1 MSKAQDSIRIIK
13 KYPNRRLYDSFT
25 SSHVTLADIRRL
37 VQEQEPFQVV
47 DAKSGEDIT
56 RSILLQIIQEAE
68 SDGNPIFSSTMLKNI
83 ICFYGP
89 FQGVLG
95 SYLDESI
102 QSVIDI
108 QTQTGSKSS
117 HAWTEFMHGQ
127 APMMQDM
134 MRQYVEQ
141 SRDLYMNTQNM
152 FGMFG
157 GFSTQTK
164 EQDKAK
170 SKSDADPLSGE
181 EQETGDEKKG
191 DKE

>member
-1 MSKAQDSIRIIK
+1 MSKTQDNIRIIK
-13 KYPNRRLYDSFT
+13 KYPNRRLYDSYT
-25 SSHVTLADIRRL
+25 SSHVTLVDIRRL
-37 VQEQEPFQVV
+37 VQEEEPFQVV

-68 SDGNPIFSSTMLKNI
+68 SDGNPIFSSAMLKNI
-83 ICFYGP
+83 IRFYGP

-108 QTQTGSKSS
+108 QAQAGSQSS
-117 HAWTEFMHGQ
+117 EAWTEYMHGQ
-127 APMMQDM
+127 VPMMQDM

-152 FGMFG
+152 FGLFG
-157 GFSTQTK
+157 GFNTKPGQTAEPK
-164 EQDKAK
+164 DE
-170 SKSDADPLSGE
+170 
-181 EQETGDEKKG
+181 DEKKG

>member
-1 MSKAQDSIRIIK
+1 MSKTQDNIRIIK

-25 SSHVTLADIRRL
+25 SSHVTLVDIRRL
-37 VQEQEPFQVV
+37 VQEEEPFQVV

-68 SDGNPIFSSTMLKNI
+68 SDGNPIFSSAMLKNI
-83 ICFYGP
+83 IRFYGP

-108 QTQTGSKSS
+108 QTQAGSQSS
-117 HAWTEFMHGQ
+117 EAWTEFMHGQ
-127 APMMQDM
+127 VPMMQDM

-152 FGMFG
+152 FGLFG
-157 GFSTQTK
+157 GFGGKTGPK
-164 EQDKAK
+164 
-170 SKSDADPLSGE
+170 ADPE
-181 EQETGDEKKG
+181 HNDDKKG